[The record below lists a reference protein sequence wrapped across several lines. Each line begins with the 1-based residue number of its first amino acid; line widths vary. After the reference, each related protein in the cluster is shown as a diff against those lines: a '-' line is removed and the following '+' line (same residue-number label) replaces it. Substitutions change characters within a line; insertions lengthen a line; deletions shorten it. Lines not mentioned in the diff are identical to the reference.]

1 MSHTWREVFIG
12 WANPVTI
19 MDTSM
24 PCSSIMDLI
33 RSRICS
39 MYRDLFLLS
48 KNKGRLFAL
57 CRGVLTAFRITCG
70 KTLYRLSTLCA
81 RHTTTPV
88 LILEEANRAGLQAQN
103 EDQVK
108 QHLIQSLI
116 CHANGRELTNYH
128 GVVSRFLRE
137 LPLAMVVYML
147 DYYLPQILPH
157 DKGTADDVG
166 ILAAPIRH
174 DPVGMKFHYVRRDE
188 AFCKPRR
195 WVGGWGPRYLASK
208 RERGPARVPG
218 LLGEEFVVLSVDP
231 FDLEPW
237 RNMVTSHSLAGQL
250 VLSLG
255 TWTCL
260 VLMALRHIYFQ
271 GYVLCGGKGTAPG
284 CAHMVGGQGYQ
295 AYQFVMTRADVPK
308 CTDPMEYVTRH
319 YGKPMDNGRLV
330 AIRFSPTGRPQE
342 QFVVFG
348 LIMDI
353 EFRNKPDWLK
363 ASYTGT
369 SVKDKGFGN
378 TLYKRNPKEFELAVL
393 LESLIPVFAPKPL
406 AVLRRQFN
414 ELFLWPVSRE
424 VLPEDIEV
432 KDVFSLGSTRSAREL
447 TAVAYTPASRMVR
460 GLGIQTE
467 NPTAT
472 VMPPDTKGH
481 LMGLLSVLLRR
492 FLTPWHVPMDIPYD
506 SWFRTVVLP
515 IAAMEDGHFVAA
527 ISAVSLAI
535 ATGKL
540 DLCIQ
545 GMSTHHHIRS
555 FKPWWK

>member
-1 MSHTWREVFIG
+1 M
-12 WANPVTI
+12 
-19 MDTSM
+19 
-24 PCSSIMDLI
+24 
-33 RSRICS
+33 
-39 MYRDLFLLS
+39 
-48 KNKGRLFAL
+48 
-57 CRGVLTAFRITCG
+57 
-70 KTLYRLSTLCA
+70 
-81 RHTTTPV
+81 
-88 LILEEANRAGLQAQN
+88 LEEDNRAGLQAQN

-128 GVVSRFLRE
+128 GVVSRFLHG

-147 DYYLPQILPH
+147 DYYLPQMLPH
-157 DKGTADDVG
+157 DKGTADDIG
-166 ILAAPIRH
+166 ILAAPIRR
-174 DPVGMKFHYVRRDE
+174 DPVGMKFHLYRFVNH
-188 AFCKPRR
+188 
-195 WVGGWGPRYLASK
+195 GG
-208 RERGPARVPG
+208 
-218 LLGEEFVVLSVDP
+218 
-231 FDLEPW
+231 
-237 RNMVTSHSLAGQL
+237 
-250 VLSLG
+250 
-255 TWTCL
+255 
-260 VLMALRHIYFQ
+260 
-271 GYVLCGGKGTAPG
+271 
-284 CAHMVGGQGYQ
+284 
-295 AYQFVMTRADVPK
+295 YQFVMTRADVPK

-348 LIMDI
+348 LISLIMDI
-353 EFRNKPDWLK
+353 ELRNKPDWLK

-369 SVKDKGFGN
+369 SVKDKVFGN
-378 TLYKRNPKEFELAVL
+378 TLYKCNPREFELAVL

-515 IAAMEDGHFVAA
+515 IAAMEDGHLVAA

-545 GMSTHHHIRS
+545 GLFGAGKSRTAAILLSGLLALDIRKGS
-555 FKPWWK
+555 AISKSSVKRTRALEVLPTCSCTLKSPQTSVSALDALLRILKRISRDLVLILISSIPPKDKESNSAAFC